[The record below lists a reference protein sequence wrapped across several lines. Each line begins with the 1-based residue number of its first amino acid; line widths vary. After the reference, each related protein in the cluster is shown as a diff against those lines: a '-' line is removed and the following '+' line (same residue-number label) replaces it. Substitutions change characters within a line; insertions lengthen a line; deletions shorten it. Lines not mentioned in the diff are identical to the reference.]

1 MKNTMYRSISLLLA
15 LVLVLALVLLPGND
29 PANTVSA
36 SDLPVGEG
44 VTLHC
49 WNWSYK
55 SIEENLPL
63 IAGMGYTSIQ
73 TSPIQQ
79 AKQATAGYQYYDW
92 WVYYQPASFSIDNT
106 GNSALGTKAEF
117 ESMCRKAHSYGIKVI
132 VDIVANHMGNQSGND
147 LAPSIIPDL
156 RNDPSCWHDISRNT
170 NDYSKRYDV
179 TQWCMA
185 GLPDLN
191 TANKKVQNYVLS
203 FMKECIDAAVAG
215 FRFDVIC
222 ADIDEIVPEN
232 ARPQEVVMSLALQK
246 AQAVAKD
253 HRKSAVV
260 GSDTVVAL
268 DGKILGKPHSEKE
281 AVEMLRSLSGRIHK
295 VYTGVAIVCGDKV
308 TSFFDE
314 TEVEFYPL
322 TDEEIFDYV
331 ATGEPMDKAGAYGIQ
346 GRGAV
351 LVKRINGDYF
361 NVMGLP
367 ISKVYRELK
376 DYVK

>member
-1 MKNTMYRSISLLLA
+1 MTDIILA
-15 LVLVLALVLLPGND
+15 
-29 PANTVSA
+29 SA
-36 SDLPVGEG
+36 SPRRSELM
-44 VTLHC
+44 TL
-49 WNWSYK
+49 
-55 SIEENLPL
+55 
-63 IAGMGYTSIQ
+63 
-73 TSPIQQ
+73 
-79 AKQATAGYQYYDW
+79 
-92 WVYYQPASFSIDNT
+92 
-106 GNSALGTKAEF
+106 
-117 ESMCRKAHSYGIKVI
+117 
-132 VDIVANHMGNQSGND
+132 
-147 LAPSIIPDL
+147 
-156 RNDPSCWHDISRNT
+156 
-170 NDYSKRYDV
+170 
-179 TQWCMA
+179 
-185 GLPDLN
+185 
-191 TANKKVQNYVLS
+191 
-203 FMKECIDAAVAG
+203 AG
-215 FRFDVIC
+215 FEFDVIC
-222 ADIDEIVPEN
+222 ADIDELVPEN
-232 ARPQEVVMSLALQK
+232 ALPQEVVMSLALQK

-253 HRKSAVV
+253 HGKSAVV

-281 AVEMLRSLSGRIHK
+281 AVEMLRSLSGRTHK

>member
-1 MKNTMYRSISLLLA
+1 MTDIILA
-15 LVLVLALVLLPGND
+15 
-29 PANTVSA
+29 SA
-36 SDLPVGEG
+36 SPRRSELM
-44 VTLHC
+44 TL
-49 WNWSYK
+49 
-55 SIEENLPL
+55 
-63 IAGMGYTSIQ
+63 
-73 TSPIQQ
+73 
-79 AKQATAGYQYYDW
+79 
-92 WVYYQPASFSIDNT
+92 
-106 GNSALGTKAEF
+106 
-117 ESMCRKAHSYGIKVI
+117 
-132 VDIVANHMGNQSGND
+132 
-147 LAPSIIPDL
+147 
-156 RNDPSCWHDISRNT
+156 
-170 NDYSKRYDV
+170 
-179 TQWCMA
+179 
-185 GLPDLN
+185 
-191 TANKKVQNYVLS
+191 
-203 FMKECIDAAVAG
+203 AG
-215 FRFDVIC
+215 FEFDVIC

-232 ARPQEVVMSLALQK
+232 ALPQEVVMSLALQK

-253 HRKSAVV
+253 HGKSAVV

-281 AVEMLRSLSGRIHK
+281 AVEMLRSLSGRTHK

-322 TDEEIFDYV
+322 NDEEIFDYV

>member
-1 MKNTMYRSISLLLA
+1 MTDIILA
-15 LVLVLALVLLPGND
+15 
-29 PANTVSA
+29 SA
-36 SDLPVGEG
+36 SPRRSELM
-44 VTLHC
+44 TL
-49 WNWSYK
+49 
-55 SIEENLPL
+55 
-63 IAGMGYTSIQ
+63 
-73 TSPIQQ
+73 
-79 AKQATAGYQYYDW
+79 
-92 WVYYQPASFSIDNT
+92 
-106 GNSALGTKAEF
+106 
-117 ESMCRKAHSYGIKVI
+117 
-132 VDIVANHMGNQSGND
+132 
-147 LAPSIIPDL
+147 
-156 RNDPSCWHDISRNT
+156 
-170 NDYSKRYDV
+170 
-179 TQWCMA
+179 
-185 GLPDLN
+185 
-191 TANKKVQNYVLS
+191 
-203 FMKECIDAAVAG
+203 AG
-215 FRFDVIC
+215 FEFDVIC
-222 ADIDEIVPEN
+222 ADIDELVPEN
-232 ARPQEVVMSLALQK
+232 ALPQEVVMSLALQK

-253 HRKSAVV
+253 HGKSAVV

-281 AVEMLRSLSGRIHK
+281 AVEMLRSLSGRTHK

-322 TDEEIFDYV
+322 TDEEILDYV